1 MERKEEGKVTIKM
14 IPDLTDISKWKDRG
28 HTSMSKHFRDFE
40 TYLSQHYGVEGFPLN
55 WVVQLRLPAIRW
67 STVETARALSE
78 GKKPNFFRLEETDY
92 ICRNFTS
99 IVPQNDEIHL
109 RCDDPK
115 VKADW
120 ENGNRSMRRSDTF
133 RRSDAIV
140 LQLARAAFAGSLGEI
155 HFIPKR
161 GKTLQSG

>member
-1 MERKEEGKVTIKM
+1 MEREEEGRVTIKM
-14 IPDLTDISKWKDRG
+14 IPDLTDIPKWKDLG
-28 HTSMSKHFRDFE
+28 HTSMSKHFRNFE
-40 TYLSQHYGVEGFPLN
+40 TYLSQHYGVEGFPLD
-55 WVVQLRLPAIRW
+55 WVVRLRLPAIRW
-67 STVETARALSE
+67 STVETARAQSK
-78 GKKPNFFRLEETDY
+78 GKKPDFFCLEETDY

-120 ENGNRSMRRSDTF
+120 ENRNRSMRRSDTF
-133 RRSDAIV
+133 RCDDSIV
-140 LQLARAAFAGSLGEI
+140 LQLARAAFVNSPGEI